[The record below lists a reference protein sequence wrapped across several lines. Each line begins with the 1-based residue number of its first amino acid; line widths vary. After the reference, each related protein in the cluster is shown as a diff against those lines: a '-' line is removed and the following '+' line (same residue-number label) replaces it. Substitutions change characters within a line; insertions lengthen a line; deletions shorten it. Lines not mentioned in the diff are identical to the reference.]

1 MYVVSYDIGSD
12 KLRNKVA
19 KVLLGYGNRVQYSV
33 FECHISQERCKRQI
47 IGVL

>member
-33 FECHISQERCKRQI
+33 FEIGRASCRER
-47 IGVL
+47 V